1 MILGCDVGGTKCNLA
16 LFALRGARLEAIVT
30 HRYPSNGFDQFE
42 KILAQFLIDAR
53 AELGSAPIKLDAAGV
68 DVAGPVV
75 DGRVRATNLPWSVD
89 ATAIAKQ
96 LGTTHIVLLN
106 DLEACG
112 YSIELLRPDEL
123 ATLNVGEN
131 APRAAKILIA
141 AGTGLGEAV
150 LYWDGDRY
158 FVASSEGG
166 HADLAPRTDQE
177 IKLLQFLKTK
187 QEFVGFE
194 TILSGR
200 GFFTIHTFLDPTV
213 KHPSFDEPGVDPA
226 PEITE
231 NALSGT
237 CPVCM
242 RTLDLWTALYGAEAG
257 NLALKAVARNGVYVA
272 GGIAVKILPKLKDG
286 TFFRAFCQKEKLG
299 EMLAQI
305 PIHVILNEKAPLLG
319 VASQAARSVG
329 A

>member
-16 LFALRGARLEAIVT
+16 IFEPHGGRLEAVAT
-30 HRYPSNGFDQFE
+30 RRYPSQQFDQFE
-42 KILAQFLIDAR
+42 KIVAQFLLDAHTD
-53 AELGSAPIKLDAAGV
+53 LGSAPIKLEAAGLG
-68 DVAGPVV
+68 VAGPVV
-75 DGRVRATNLPWSVD
+75 DGRVHATNLPWSVD
-89 ATAIAKQ
+89 AATLAKQ
-96 LGTTHIVLLN
+96 LGTPHIVLLN

-112 YSIELLRPDEL
+112 YSIELLRREEL
-123 ATLNVGEN
+123 ATLNVGEA

-141 AGTGLGEAV
+141 AGTGLGEAF
-150 LYWDGDRY
+150 LYWDGNRY

-177 IKLLQFLKTK
+177 IELLRHLKKT

-194 TILSGR
+194 AILSGR
-200 GFFTIHTFLDPTV
+200 GFLAIHNFLDPAA
-213 KHPSFDEPGVDPA
+213 KHPSFDQPGVDAA

-231 NALSGT
+231 RGLAGT
-237 CPVCM
+237 CPVCV

-299 EMLAQI
+299 EMLSRI
-305 PIHVILNEKAPLLG
+305 PIHVVLNEKAPLLG
-319 VASQAARSVG
+319 AANQAARSVG
-329 A
+329 D

>member
-16 LFALRGARLEAIVT
+16 MFEPRGGRLEAAFT
-30 HRYPSNGFDQFE
+30 KRYPSNSADQFQ
-42 KILAQFLIDAR
+42 KIVAQFLADAR
-53 AELGSAPIKLDAAGV
+53 AALGNAPMKIEAAGLG
-68 DVAGPVV
+68 VAGPVV
-75 DGRVRATNLPWSVD
+75 DNRVKATNLPWIVD
-89 ATAIAKQ
+89 AAALSKQ
-96 LGTTHIVLLN
+96 LGTPHIVLLN

-112 YSIELLRPDEL
+112 YSIELLRPEEL
-123 ATLNVGEN
+123 ATLNVGEP

-150 LYWDGDRY
+150 LYWDGKRY
-158 FVASSEGG
+158 VVASSEGG
-166 HADLAPRTDQE
+166 HADLAPRTEQE
-177 IKLLQFLKTK
+177 IELLRHLKKT

-194 TILSGR
+194 AILSGR
-200 GFFTIHTFLDPTV
+200 GFLVIHNFLDPAA
-213 KHPSFDEPGVDPA
+213 KHPSFDQPGVDPA

-231 NALSGT
+231 QGLAGT
-237 CPVCM
+237 CPVCV

-257 NLALKAVARNGVYVA
+257 NLALKALARNGVYIA

-299 EMLAQI
+299 EMLSRI
-305 PIHVILNEKAPLLG
+305 PIHVVLNEKAAL
-319 VASQAARSVG
+319 SVG